1 MNTLELGLI
10 GNSRTSA
17 LIDKNARIVWWCY
30 PTFDSDPVCC
40 RLMQPDDTAPAYGYI
55 DVGFDKI
62 RQADQYYERN
72 SAVLVTRFG
81 DNAHNVIEII
91 DFAPCFP
98 MHDRLFTPSTIIRI
112 IRRVAGRPRITLR
125 IRPAANYGSDAPQVL
140 AGAHHISYKGSE
152 QTLRVTTDASI
163 SSILD
168 EKPFFLNDS
177 VTLILGPD
185 QAVESAPQDIGRAY
199 YEATVRYWQ
208 NWIHN
213 ISLPFEWQDA
223 VIRAAITLRMNTF
236 YDTGAIIAAVTTSI
250 PGSSAARHN
259 RDYRYSWVRDSYFVV
274 SALNRLGAT
283 GTMERYLQYI
293 LNIISDSKGLPFQPV
308 YGIHRNADL
317 TERTAD
323 SLGGY
328 NGRGPVR
335 IGNNACHET
344 QNDVYGSA
352 VLACTQAFFDK
363 RLHRPA
369 DRNVFADLE
378 RLGEEALARYNQ
390 PDVDIW
396 HREGHEHIHTFS
408 SVMCWAACDRLAAI
422 ARDLNMKTRALQW
435 ETHAKTI
442 RDDILAHAWNET
454 IGSFTTTWDGDEV
467 DASLLLMAELRFTEP
482 DDPRFTGTVA
492 RIGERLLRGDFLL
505 RYEGEDTDGVPDTA
519 LLVCTFWW
527 ILALAYIGEKDKAR
541 AAFEKILSRRNR
553 LGLLSADVSREGN
566 ELWGNFPQTYS
577 MVGLIQ
583 CAVRLSIPW
592 ENAF

>member
-1 MNTLELGLI
+1 MSTLELGLI

-17 LIDKNARIVWWCY
+17 LIDANARIVWWCY
-30 PTFDSDPVCC
+30 PYFDSDPVCC
-40 RLMQPDDTAPAYGYI
+40 ELMDPDKTERDAGFI
-55 DVGFDKI
+55 DVGFEKI
-62 RQADQYYERN
+62 RQSDQYYERN

-98 MHDRLFTPSTIIRI
+98 MHDRLFTSSSLIRI

-125 IRPAANYGSDAPQVL
+125 IRPATHYGSDAPEVL
-140 AGAHHISYKGSE
+140 PGAHHISYQGSG

-177 VTLILGPD
+177 VTLIFGPD
-185 QAVESAPQDIGRAY
+185 QAVESAPQEIGRTY
-199 YEATVRYWQ
+199 YEATLNYWQ

-213 ISLPFEWQDA
+213 IAMPFEWQDA

-236 YDTGAIIAAVTTSI
+236 YDTGAIVAAVTTSI
-250 PGSSAARHN
+250 PGSPAARHN
-259 RDYRYSWVRDSYFVV
+259 RDYRYSWVRDAYFVV
-274 SALNRLGAT
+274 SALNRLSAT

-293 LNIISDSKGLPFQPV
+293 LNIIADSRGLPFQPV
-308 YGIHRNADL
+308 YGIHRNAEL
-317 TERTAD
+317 TEEIAPA
-323 SLGGY
+323 LAGY
-328 NGRGPVR
+328 NGMGPVR
-335 IGNNACHET
+335 IGNNAYRET

-352 VLACTQAFFDK
+352 ILASAQAFFDK

-378 RLGEEALARYNQ
+378 RLGEEAIARYNQ

-396 HREGHEHIHTFS
+396 HREGEERIHTFS

-422 ARDLNMKTRALQW
+422 ARELKLKPREALW
-435 ETHAKTI
+435 TANAEKI
-442 RDDILAHAWNET
+442 RQDVLAHAWNAELGT
-454 IGSFTTTWDGDEV
+454 FTTAWNGDTV
-467 DASLLLMAELRFTEP
+467 DASLLLMAELRFLGP
-482 DDPRFTGTVA
+482 DDYRFKSTVA
-492 RIGERLLRGDFLL
+492 TLEKRLLRGDFLL
-505 RYEGEDTDGVPDTA
+505 RYEGEDAHGLPDTA

-527 ILALAYIGEKDKAR
+527 ILALSYIGETDRAR
-541 AAFEKILSRRNR
+541 ASFETILARRNH
-553 LGLLSADVSREGN
+553 LGLLSADVSREGKT
-566 ELWGNFPQTYS
+566 LWGNFPQTYS

-583 CAVRLSIPW
+583 CAVRLSRPW

>member
-1 MNTLELGLI
+1 MSSLELGLI

-17 LIDKNARIVWWCY
+17 LIDRNARIVWWCY
-30 PTFDSDPVCC
+30 PAFDSDPVCC
-40 RLMQPDDTAPAYGYI
+40 DLLDPDKKEKETGFI
-55 DVGFDKI
+55 DIGFEKI

-98 MHDRLFTPSTIIRI
+98 MHDRLFTPSSIIRI
-112 IRRVAGRPRITLR
+112 IRRIAGRPRITIR
-125 IRPAANYGSDAPQVL
+125 IRPGVNYGSETPQIL
-140 AGAHHISYKGSE
+140 PGAHHISYKGPQ

-177 VTLILGPD
+177 VTLVFGPD
-185 QAVESAPQDIGRAY
+185 QAVESAPLDIGRAW

-213 ISLPFEWQDA
+213 ISMPFEWQDA

-236 YDTGAIIAAVTTSI
+236 YDTGAIIAAVTTSV
-250 PGSSAARHN
+250 PGSPDARHN

-293 LNIISDSKGLPFQPV
+293 LNIIADSKGLPFQPV
-308 YGIHRNADL
+308 YGIHRNAEL
-317 TERTAD
+317 EERIAPA
-323 SLGGY
+323 LAGY
-328 NGRGPVR
+328 NGMGPVR
-335 IGNNACHET
+335 IGNSAYRET

-352 VLACTQAFFDK
+352 ILACTQAFFDK

-369 DRNVFADLE
+369 DRNVFTDLE
-378 RLGEEALARYNQ
+378 RLGEEAVARYNQ
-390 PDVDIW
+390 PDADIW
-396 HREGHEHIHTFS
+396 HRENGEHVHTFS
-408 SVMCWAACDRLAAI
+408 SIMCWAACDRLAAI
-422 ARDLNMKTRALQW
+422 AKELKMKAREEIWT
-435 ETHAKTI
+435 THAAKI
-442 RDDILAHAWNET
+442 RDDILANAYNEKLGT
-454 IGSFTTTWDGDEV
+454 FTTTWNGSEV
-467 DASLLLMAELRFTEP
+467 DASLLLMAELRFLEP
-482 DDPRFTGTVA
+482 EDERFRNTVST
-492 RIGERLLRGDFLL
+492 IEKRLLRGDFLL
-505 RYEGEDTDGVPDTA
+505 RYENEDSDGLPDTA

-527 ILALAYIGEKDKAR
+527 ILALAYIGETERAR
-541 AAFEKILSRRNR
+541 AGFGKILARRNR

-583 CAVRLSIPW
+583 CAVRLSMPW

>member
-1 MNTLELGLI
+1 MSTLELGLI

-30 PTFDSDPVCC
+30 PCFDNDPVCC
-40 RLMQPDDTAPAYGYI
+40 ALMNPNKKDIGFI
-55 DVGFDKI
+55 DVGFEKI
-62 RQADQYYERN
+62 RQSDQYYERN

-98 MHDRLFTPSTIIRI
+98 MHDRLFTPSSIIRI
-112 IRRVAGRPRITLR
+112 IRRVAGRPRIT
-125 IRPAANYGSDAPQVL
+125 IRVRPSVNYGSETPQIL
-140 AGAHHISYKGSE
+140 PGAHHISYKGSS
-152 QTLRVTTDASI
+152 QILRVTTDASI
-163 SSILD
+163 SAILD

-177 VTLILGPD
+177 ITLVFGPD
-185 QAVESAPQDIGRAY
+185 QAVESDPQDIGRAY

-213 ISLPFEWQDA
+213 ISMPFEWQDA

-250 PGSSAARHN
+250 PGSSAARQN

-293 LNIISDSKGLPFQPV
+293 LNIIADSKGLPFQPV
-308 YGIHRNADL
+308 YGIHRNAELDESIVSTL
-317 TERTAD
+317 N
-323 SLGGY
+323 GY
-328 NGRGPVR
+328 NDMGPVR
-335 IGNNACHET
+335 IGNNAFSET

-352 VLACTQAFFDK
+352 ILACTQAFFDK
-363 RLHRPA
+363 RMHRPA
-369 DRNVFADLE
+369 DRNVFTDLE
-378 RLGEEALARYNQ
+378 RLGEEAVARYMQ
-390 PDVDIW
+390 PDTDIW
-396 HREGHEHIHTFS
+396 HRPDRERVHTFS
-408 SVMCWAACDRLAAI
+408 SIMCWAACDRLSAI
-422 ARDLNMKTRALQW
+422 ARQLKMKAREEYWAI
-435 ETHAKTI
+435 HAKTI
-442 RDDILAHAWNET
+442 RDAILANAWNDELGT
-454 IGSFTTTWDGDEV
+454 FTTTWNSTEV
-467 DASLLLMAELRFTEP
+467 DASLLLIAELRFLEP
-482 DDPRFTGTVA
+482 DDTRFRSTVA
-492 RIGERLLRGDFLL
+492 TIEKRLLRGDFLL
-505 RYEGEDTDGVPDTA
+505 RYEDEDKDGLPETA

-527 ILALAYIGEKDKAR
+527 ILALAYIGETEKAR
-541 AAFEKILSRRNR
+541 TIFEKILARRNH
-553 LGLLSADVSREGN
+553 LGLLSADASREGT

-583 CAVRLSIPW
+583 CAVRLSRPW

>member
-1 MNTLELGLI
+1 MSSLELGLI

-30 PTFDSDPVCC
+30 PYFDSDPVCC
-40 RLMQPDDTAPAYGYI
+40 DLMNTDTTEKTTGFI
-55 DVGFDKI
+55 DVGFEKI

-98 MHDRLFTPSTIIRI
+98 MHDRLFTPSSIIRI

-125 IRPAANYGSDAPQVL
+125 IRPSANYGSETPQVL
-140 AGAHHISYKGSE
+140 PGAHHISYKGSQ

-163 SSILD
+163 CSILD
-168 EKPFFLNDS
+168 EKPFFLDDS
-177 VTLILGPD
+177 VTLVFGPD
-185 QAVESAPQDIGRAY
+185 QAVESAPQDIGRTY

-213 ISLPFEWQDA
+213 ISMPFEWQDA

-250 PGSSAARHN
+250 PGSPEARHN
-259 RDYRYSWVRDSYFVV
+259 HDYRYSWVRDSWFVV

-293 LNIISDSKGLPFQPV
+293 LNIIADSKGLPFQPV
-308 YGIHRNADL
+308 YGIHRNAEL
-317 TERTAD
+317 EERTLP
-323 SLGGY
+323 SLAGY
-328 NGRGPVR
+328 NGMGPVKT
-335 IGNNACHET
+335 GNSAYRET

-352 VLACTQAFFDK
+352 ILACTQAFFDR
-363 RLHRPA
+363 RLYRPA

-378 RLGEEALARYNQ
+378 RLGEEAIARYNQ
-390 PDVDIW
+390 PDADIW
-396 HREGHEHIHTFS
+396 HRTGEKQVHTFS
-408 SVMCWAACDRLAAI
+408 STMCWAACDRLAAI
-422 ARDLNMKTRALQW
+422 AKELKMKAREKQW
-435 ETHAKTI
+435 AASAAKI
-442 RDDILAHAWNET
+442 RDDILKNAWNEELGT
-454 IGSFTTTWDGDEV
+454 FTSTWNGSEV
-467 DASLLLMAELRFTEP
+467 DASLLLLAELRFSEP
-482 DDPRFTGTVA
+482 NDPRFKSTVA
-492 RIGERLLRGDFLL
+492 VIEKRLLRGDFLL
-505 RYEGEDTDGVPDTA
+505 RYENEDTDKLPETA

-527 ILALAYIGEKDKAR
+527 ILALAHIGETERAR
-541 AAFEKILSRRNR
+541 TGFEKVLSCRNH
-553 LGLLSADVSREGN
+553 LGLLSADVSREKS

-583 CAVRLSIPW
+583 CATRLSKPW
-592 ENAF
+592 ESAL